1 MKTFSTLNPIGDG
14 GHHLRS
20 EAHRQLYCGR
30 KLGRS
35 ELNCGVAVLRLV
47 GAHCRD
53 DRACTPVLCRQRLEM
68 PGKMLFDLTLGFGE
82 KRQIPLVAQCPG
94 GGADGK
100 RSGVP
105 KRVQQ
110 AETTSQLANPV
121 CAPREMVLLLPRRLL
136 ERASGLFIACGQR

>member
-1 MKTFSTLNPIGDG
+1 MYTFSTLNPVSDG

-47 GAHCRD
+47 GAHRLD
-53 DRACTPVLCRQRLEM
+53 DRARAPVLCRQRLEM

-82 KRQIPLVAQCPG
+82 KRQIPLVAQGPCG
-94 GGADGK
+94 QSDRE
-100 RSGVP
+100 RSGIP
-105 KRVQQ
+105 QRIEQ
-110 AETTSQLANPV
+110 AGPAAELANPV
-121 CAPREMVLLLPRRLL
+121 RAPSE
-136 ERASGLFIACGQR
+136 